1 MDVTLGLGPPQVIGL
16 AAAFLIGGII
26 KGAMGFGLPLVTISI
41 LPNILPIEL
50 ALAIN
55 AATMVFTNL
64 AQFLRVGFVVQTFTR
79 FWPMIVG
86 ISAGALAG
94 AFLVSA
100 ANETALGLA
109 LGLLVMAFAVL
120 TVYVPRFRISWAWER
135 RVGWGVGAIAG
146 IVGGLIT
153 ANGPL
158 LVMYLVGLNLTR
170 ELFIAALALL
180 FLATGIL
187 VAASYWTLG
196 ILDAPRFVIA
206 VACLVPALI
215 GMKLGDILSSRLSA
229 ETFRN
234 IVLAGLFLLGANMVR
249 RALIGG

>member
-1 MDVTLGLGPPQVIGL
+1 MDVTPDLGVPEAIGL
-16 AAAFLIGGII
+16 AAAFLFGGII

-41 LPNILPIEL
+41 LPNFLPIEL

-64 AQFLRVGFVVQTFTR
+64 VQFLQAGFVTQTFTR

-86 ISAGALAG
+86 ISAGALGG
-94 AFLVSA
+94 AVLVRSA
-100 ANETALGLA
+100 DEVALGLA
-109 LGLLVMAFAVL
+109 LGLLVMAFAVM
-120 TVYVPRFRISWAWER
+120 TVYVPRFHIPSTWER
-135 RVGWGVGAIAG
+135 PLGWGVGTIAG

-158 LVMYLVGLNLTR
+158 FVMYLVGLNLTR
-170 ELFIAALALL
+170 ELFIATLALL

-187 VAASYWTLG
+187 VAGSYWALD
-196 ILDAPRFVIA
+196 ILDTTRFLIA

-215 GMKLGDILSSRLSA
+215 GMKIGDVLSTRLSA

-234 IVLAGLFLLGANMVR
+234 LVLAGLFLLGANMVR
-249 RALIGG
+249 RALLAG